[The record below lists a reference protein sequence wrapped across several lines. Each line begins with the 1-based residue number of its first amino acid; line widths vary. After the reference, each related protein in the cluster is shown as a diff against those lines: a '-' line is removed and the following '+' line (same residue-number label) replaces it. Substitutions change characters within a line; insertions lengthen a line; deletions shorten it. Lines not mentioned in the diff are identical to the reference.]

1 MSIFRKPKG
10 ILEITICRTTLQ
22 HNGLNC
28 EKKYEK
34 SVSIFL
40 NIICR
45 KGLGNF
51 LCSLYRL
58 QMTTKS
64 CKKVA
69 PNFECK
75 SCDYVTC
82 KKSSYNKH
90 ILTAKHI
97 TTTNDY
103 KNTTKSC
110 EKVAKVYTCN
120 CGKSYLH
127 HSSLWKHKSG
137 CKEAMPIVDASN
149 NNIIIE
155 LLKQNQEFKELIVE
169 QNKQMIVMA
178 SKMGS
183 NTNSGNT
190 NCNNK
195 TNNFN
200 LQFFLNET
208 CKDALNIDD
217 FVNQIKLQLGDLDM
231 IGRVGYTE
239 GMSKIF
245 LRNLKELDVNK
256 RPIHCSDL
264 KRETL
269 YVKDKD
275 AWEKENT
282 ENVKIKKAIKGV
294 ENKNIKQLPQWR
306 EENPSSQDT
315 ETKKHMDYQNILLEA
330 MGGSTSENDDKKHD
344 KIVKNIAKEVV
355 IDKEKV

>member
-1 MSIFRKPKG
+1 MNDILAPENAEKYSCKCCDFKCSKKSEWDRHILTLKHKRNDKMMTNDDKITPKSA
-10 ILEITICRTTLQ
+10 TLFQ
-22 HNGLNC
+22 CECGKEYKHRQGLWC
-28 EKKYEK
+28 HK
-34 SVSIFL
+34 
-40 NIICR
+40 
-45 KGLGNF
+45 
-51 LCSLYRL
+51 
-58 QMTTKS
+58 KS
-64 CKKVA
+64 CKEA
-69 PNFECK
+69 P
-75 SCDYVTC
+75 
-82 KKSSYNKH
+82 
-90 ILTAKHI
+90 
-97 TTTNDY
+97 
-103 KNTTKSC
+103 
-110 EKVAKVYTCN
+110 
-120 CGKSYLH
+120 
-127 HSSLWKHKSG
+127 
-137 CKEAMPIVDASN
+137 PIVDAS

-155 LLKQNQEFKELIVE
+155 LLKQNHEFKELIVE
-169 QNKQMIVMA
+169 QNKQMIAMA

-190 NCNNK
+190 NSNTNCNNK
-195 TNNFN
+195 IFN

-344 KIVKNIAKEVV
+344 KIVKNIANEVV